1 MRVTIFL
8 CWSFVL
14 LSHIKCIRMVVDADS
29 LNDRFQASN
38 LDIRLSGMSLDLPFA
53 WSSVMGAVAGTRER
67 LLTGRPV
74 G

>member
-29 LNDRFQASN
+29 LNYRFQASN
-38 LDIRLSGMSLDLPFA
+38 LDIRLSGMSIYAEMCIKRLMH
-53 WSSVMGAVAGTRER
+53 SSQ
-67 LLTGRPV
+67 L
-74 G
+74 